1 MAIELV
7 SETFASRIGEPFEMI
22 LATGERLETVLV
34 ACEATKYGDAEDLRE
49 RLGRVPFS
57 LHFASPDRERYAPQQ
72 TFTVRHDELGEFE
85 LFLVPLGPEE
95 RGMLYEAVIN

>member
-1 MAIELV
+1 MSVELV
-7 SETFASRIGEPFEMI
+7 SETFASRIGESFELI
-22 LATGERLETVLV
+22 LASGERVETVLA
-34 ACEATKYGDAEDLRE
+34 ACEETRYGDPEDLRE

-57 LHFASPDRERYAPQQ
+57 LQFVSPDRERYAPQQ

-85 LFLVPLGPEE
+85 LFVVPLGPEE